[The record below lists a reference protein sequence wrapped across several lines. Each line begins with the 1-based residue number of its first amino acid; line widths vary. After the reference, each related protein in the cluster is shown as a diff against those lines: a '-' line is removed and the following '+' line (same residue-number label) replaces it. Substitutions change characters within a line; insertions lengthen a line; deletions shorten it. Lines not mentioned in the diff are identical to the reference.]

1 MNDSTPPPV
10 IAPSDAA
17 ATAADLAE
25 RQPIAN
31 SIAAFEAVLRQPR
44 RIIYR
49 LSQAD
54 AGDLI
59 GRLILVA
66 VTFNLLYG
74 LVVGSFSGGVQWWA
88 APVKITGG
96 LVVTALIC
104 LPSLYILACLGG
116 SRATLREIAGLVAGL
131 VALMSILLIGFAPV
145 AWVFSQSTE
154 SVATMGMLH
163 ILFALIAVA
172 FGLRLVETGLASFGG
187 NATAGLRV
195 WTLVFLFVL
204 MQMTTAL
211 RPLVG
216 TADTFLPTEKK
227 FFLSHWWDTMDDS
240 GRKTASQSGRAA
252 DTLVLP
258 R

>member
-1 MNDSTPPPV
+1 MNESTPPP
-10 IAPSDAA
+10 IMPASDSSAA
-17 ATAADLAE
+17 AVPPRE
-25 RQPIAN
+25 MGPIPHTL
-31 SIAAFEAVLRQPR
+31 AAFEAVLRQPGR
-44 RIIYR
+44 VIYR
-49 LSQAD
+49 LTQPD
-54 AGDLI
+54 AGALI
-59 GRLILVA
+59 GRLVLVA
-66 VTFNLLYG
+66 VVFNLLYG
-74 LVVGSFSGGVQWWA
+74 LVVGSFSGGIQLWA

-96 LVVTALIC
+96 LVAAALIC

-116 SRATLREIAGLVAGL
+116 SRATLREITGLVAGL
-131 VALMSILLIGFAPV
+131 VALMSVLLIGFAPV

-163 ILFALIAVA
+163 ILFALIAVG

-187 NATAGLRV
+187 NSSAGLRV
-195 WTLVFLFVL
+195 WSTVFLFVL

-227 FFLSHWWDTMDDS
+227 FFLSHWWETMDDS
-240 GRKTASQSGRAA
+240 DRKSATQGKPAA
-252 DTLVLP
+252 DVTALP